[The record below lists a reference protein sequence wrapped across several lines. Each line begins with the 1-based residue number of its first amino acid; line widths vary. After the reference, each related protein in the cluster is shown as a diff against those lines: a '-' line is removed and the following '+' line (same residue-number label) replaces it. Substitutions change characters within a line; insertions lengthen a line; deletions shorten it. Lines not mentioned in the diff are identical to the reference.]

1 MYSMNDTDTAQ
12 NDTTT
17 TDLDRLMMI
26 AYSNGWRLKSQEVSN
41 ESQSSLESL
50 RNLLTK
56 LTTIGCLASFCKIGY
71 VAI

>member
-1 MYSMNDTDTAQ
+1 MNDTDAAQ

-41 ESQSSLESL
+41 ESQSS
-50 RNLLTK
+50 
-56 LTTIGCLASFCKIGY
+56 F
-71 VAI
+71 AIDSH